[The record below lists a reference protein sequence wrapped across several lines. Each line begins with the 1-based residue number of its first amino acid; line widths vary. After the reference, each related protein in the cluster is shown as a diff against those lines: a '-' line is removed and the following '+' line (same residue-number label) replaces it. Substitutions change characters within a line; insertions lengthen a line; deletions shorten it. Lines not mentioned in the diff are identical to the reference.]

1 MELSKKNVAKIL
13 GIITFTICLY
23 TGIGKLN
30 VVGEFISEI
39 FSICAPVIVGICL
52 AFILNI
58 PMKLLENKVFV
69 FLKKSK
75 SKFLNKILRPISLI
89 TTIILALGFIV
100 ALLFVLVPQL
110 KEAILTLV
118 EKIPTYYDNIVVWVE
133 KLITRFS
140 LNINTEFLHNPRFDF
155 AKVNDLLNTY
165 LPDSSTNDIINNA
178 VSVTSSIIVGFT
190 NFILGAVIAIYIL
203 AEKEKIMQTV
213 SKFLSHA
220 LSENKFKRISH
231 IFSVT
236 NKSFANFITGQF
248 TDSTVLGILCYIGL
262 KVLNIPYAEI
272 VSIIIGVFALIPV
285 IGPIIGEV
293 VGFFLIFMENPE
305 SALFFI
311 IYVLILQ
318 AIDNNVIYPRIVG
331 KSVGLPGLLVLIS
344 VIIGGNIGG
353 ILGVL
358 LGVPVASAIYAL
370 VVDWIEEKDAE
381 KQKAVSVTVE
391 DETKV
396 EE

>member
-1 MELSKKNVAKIL
+1 MELSKKNVVKIL

-30 VVGEFISEI
+30 VVGEFISEV

-213 SKFLSHA
+213 SKFLSHT

-370 VVDWIEEKDAE
+370 VVDWIEEKDAK